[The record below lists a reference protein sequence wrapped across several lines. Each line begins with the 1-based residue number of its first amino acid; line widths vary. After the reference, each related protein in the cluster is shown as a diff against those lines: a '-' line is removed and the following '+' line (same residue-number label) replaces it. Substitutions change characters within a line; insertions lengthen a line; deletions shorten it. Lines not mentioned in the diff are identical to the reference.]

1 MRVQPSIACSAYVD
15 PTPPPATPQTTPQ
28 SAEARER
35 EAQARLGD
43 QFDLRRF
50 HSVVIGSG
58 GMPLE
63 TLGAHV
69 ERSLRAPEGADA

>member
-1 MRVQPSIACSAYVD
+1 MSHADLYGQALDYRLGFHCFRD
-15 PTPPPATPQTTPQ
+15 L
-28 SAEARER
+28 RR